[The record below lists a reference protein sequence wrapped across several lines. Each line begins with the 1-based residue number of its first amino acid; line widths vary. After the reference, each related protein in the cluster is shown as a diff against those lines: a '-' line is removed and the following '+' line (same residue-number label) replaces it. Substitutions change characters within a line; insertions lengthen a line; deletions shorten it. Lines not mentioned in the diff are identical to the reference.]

1 MSKESFNTENIDF
14 THVSGLSYSAICHPS
29 GLGVDI
35 IQCDTGQLIQTIE
48 LRWVEEV
55 CWSANSSHLAI
66 IIHADPNRKRQAG
79 ATTKSASRKHSQ
91 ASNSATSNDLQ
102 KKLKKIDEDRV
113 TETEKYE
120 LRVYSCNESSTSV
133 PLEWSIWKTISAPL
147 YSDDYMSTFAYHNM
161 SFSFPLI
168 TMSVTLNRI
177 DFYDDG
183 NESSKNN
190 SDCLM
195 MEEHQR
201 GPIQESKVVLLD
213 VNVCLY
219 DEVLLFLPDSDNDN
233 NSSSGTIQFYCQYTS
248 CLIAEVLDSV
258 VEFLWHLAF
267 TVVKC

>member
-1 MSKESFNTENIDF
+1 MSKESFNAENIDF

-29 GLGVDI
+29 GFGVDI

-66 IIHADPNRKRQAG
+66 IIHADPDRRRQADVI
-79 ATTKSASRKHSQ
+79 TKSTNREHSQ
-91 ASNSATSNDLQ
+91 PSNSATSNDLQ

-113 TETEKYE
+113 SETEKYE
-120 LRVYSCNESSTSV
+120 LRVYSCNESTTSV

-147 YSDDYMSTFAYHNM
+147 YSDDYISTFAYHNM

-168 TMSVTLNRI
+168 TMSVTLNKI
-177 DFYDDG
+177 DFNDEG
-183 NESSKNN
+183 NESLQGS
-190 SDCLM
+190 SDGLM

-201 GPIQESKVVLLD
+201 SPLQESKVVLLD

-233 NSSSGTIQFYCQYTS
+233 SSSSGRNQY
-248 CLIAEVLDSV
+248 
-258 VEFLWHLAF
+258 
-267 TVVKC
+267 